1 MGNRPVTKWTVLLEF
16 RTDHPP
22 FEVTVDA
29 ETKLEAVIAAEESC
43 IAAGYADAELR
54 SITTWPIVNW
64 LKKEVGHA
72 PRREI

>member
-1 MGNRPVTKWTVLLEF
+1 MTKWTVLLEF

-22 FEVTVDA
+22 FEVVVDA
-29 ETKLEAVIAAEESC
+29 ERKLDAVIAAEEAC

-64 LKKEVGHA
+64 IKREVA
-72 PRREI
+72 